1 MEHDDDNYNCSDL
14 ELAKTAGSPAFFAP
28 ELCIVGE
35 LEIGETLPDSTQGN
49 TIISERIFESK
60 KSKKNGNVGQKRF
73 WIRKEDS
80 VLLPASKSNS
90 PKGAHL
96 DIWAIEDTLFCI
108 VFGLIPFT
116 GQTEFEL
123 FHAIVKQP

>member
-1 MEHDDDNYNCSDL
+1 LEHDDDNYNCSDL

-35 LEIGETLPDSTQGN
+35 LEIGETLPDSTQ
-49 TIISERIFESK
+49 IISERIFESK
-60 KSKKNGNVGQKRF
+60 KLKNNGNFGQKKFR
-73 WIRKEDS
+73 IRKEDS

-96 DIWAIEDTLFCI
+96 DIWAIGVTLFCI